1 MLRLIILYALLY
13 CNTRRQVCFTN
24 YAKDLFFDVM
34 NISIIFFTFTI
45 FNLKTFFMDK
55 YFKSDFNSQDTV
67 ATLFSEDVAVEI
79 CKYFNNLIN
88 EKENSEQTIDT
99 EQWKCLLTLENA
111 IKTIEKTIAPHIDN
125 IGIAYESINKVNI
138 EAVKMNELAENNSD
152 NDAFMYSRFVEVFL
166 SNPKYMQILS
176 KKYNLTNEQEQELLR
191 SIESDRQDMK
201 DERLS
206 CLIKDENFIK
216 DITVLMQ
223 AAMLEFLQEI
233 SMSNDINTT
242 IFTKM
247 VLNSKACVEKFTEE
261 YRLWE
266 ASTINKHEQYLF
278 IRSRSAVTQKDS
290 KEGIALSVA
299 NIFFLY
305 FYVYTEQGRIYLF
318 DETLKSVCNT
328 PVKTGLF
335 IKFLKE
341 YEYGPDFCNAYRKY
355 LDETGI
361 DPIFNP
367 NIFIPVEMPLELN
380 IDTDNEHIDWF
391 LPIPRKRFYKGS
403 PKDIFESLH
412 KLYLALRE
420 ESLIDYNTPLDLF
433 VYRFSGLLK
442 PIGTETTMKWTS
454 QNNKLAILINLL
466 YNDDENR
473 LPYAKVARF
482 FGIEKSNLSQNYRK
496 SESKDIKYISKIL
509 ENCGFK

>member
-1 MLRLIILYALLY
+1 
-13 CNTRRQVCFTN
+13 
-24 YAKDLFFDVM
+24 
-34 NISIIFFTFTI
+34 
-45 FNLKTFFMDK
+45 MDK

-278 IRSRSAVTQKDS
+278 IRSR
-290 KEGIALSVA
+290 
-299 NIFFLY
+299 
-305 FYVYTEQGRIYLF
+305 
-318 DETLKSVCNT
+318 
-328 PVKTGLF
+328 
-335 IKFLKE
+335 
-341 YEYGPDFCNAYRKY
+341 
-355 LDETGI
+355 
-361 DPIFNP
+361 
-367 NIFIPVEMPLELN
+367 
-380 IDTDNEHIDWF
+380 
-391 LPIPRKRFYKGS
+391 
-403 PKDIFESLH
+403 
-412 KLYLALRE
+412 
-420 ESLIDYNTPLDLF
+420 
-433 VYRFSGLLK
+433 
-442 PIGTETTMKWTS
+442 
-454 QNNKLAILINLL
+454 
-466 YNDDENR
+466 
-473 LPYAKVARF
+473 
-482 FGIEKSNLSQNYRK
+482 
-496 SESKDIKYISKIL
+496 
-509 ENCGFK
+509 

>member
-1 MLRLIILYALLY
+1 
-13 CNTRRQVCFTN
+13 
-24 YAKDLFFDVM
+24 
-34 NISIIFFTFTI
+34 
-45 FNLKTFFMDK
+45 MDK
-55 YFKSDFNSQDTV
+55 YFKSDFNSQDIV
-67 ATLFSEDVAVEI
+67 STLFSDDVALKIYEYYNVL
-79 CKYFNNLIN
+79 KKG
-88 EKENSEQTIDT
+88 KEYSGQIIDT

-138 EAVKMNELAENNSD
+138 EAIKLNELAENDSD
-152 NDAFMYSRFVEVFL
+152 NDDFMYSMLVEAFL
-166 SNPKYMQILS
+166 LKPKYMQILS
-176 KKYNLTNEQEQELLR
+176 KKYNLTNEQEQELLK

-206 CLIKDENFIK
+206 CLVKDENFIK

-247 VLNSKACVEKFTEE
+247 VLNSKACVERFTEE

-266 ASTINKHEQYLF
+266 VSTINKYEQYLF
-278 IRSRSAVTQKDS
+278 IKSRRPVTQKDS
-290 KEGIALSVA
+290 KEYIALSVA
-299 NIFFLY
+299 YIFFLY
-305 FYVYTEQGRIYLF
+305 FYVYTEQGRSYLF
-318 DETLKSVCNT
+318 EETLKSICNT

-380 IDTDNEHIDWF
+380 IDTDNEHVGWF
-391 LPIPRKRFYKGS
+391 LPIPKNRFLKDS
-403 PKDIFESLH
+403 PEDIFESLH

-442 PIGTETTMKWTS
+442 PIEPETTMKWTGTRT
-454 QNNKLAILINLL
+454 KLAVLIHLL
-466 YNDDENR
+466 YNDNYSR
-473 LPYAKVARF
+473 IPYAKVDSY
-482 FGIEKSNLSQNYRK
+482 FGTKPNDSNLSAHYEPK
-496 SESKDIKYISKIL
+496 STHIKYLKEIL
-509 ENCGFK
+509 VRCGFNEHKL